1 MREFLS
7 IKKQKLRIESRVDT
21 QPIWQKRKTC
31 KKRESEFTRNFL
43 NFHSLKKTEKFRK
56 KSREIMRWSDEH
68 RRASFILI
76 FLSHSP
82 RYYLCSYFFSLF
94 IMFCL
99 PYFVFCFV
107 SFFRYHLF
115 WHQAFTTWQWW
126 DNYFS
131 TNSQKPRYF
140 CFVFLFDL
148 ILKVLYP
155 ISVILWT

>member
-1 MREFLS
+1 
-7 IKKQKLRIESRVDT
+7 
-21 QPIWQKRKTC
+21 
-31 KKRESEFTRNFL
+31 
-43 NFHSLKKTEKFRK
+43 
-56 KSREIMRWSDEH
+56 MRWSDEH

-99 PYFVFCFV
+99 PHFVFCFV

-140 CFVFLFDL
+140 CFVCFFVWFNTKGFVTYLSDFMNIIFYRLIPIFGVKNENSDFVL
-148 ILKVLYP
+148 ILMFCFDWKKTFGQQLD
-155 ISVILWT
+155 

>member
-7 IKKQKLRIESRVDT
+7 IKRKLRIESRVDT

-56 KSREIMRWSDEH
+56 KSREIMRWSDQH

-82 RYYLCSYFFSLF
+82 RYYLCSYFSSLCLLCF
-94 IMFCL
+94 AYLILFFVLYLFLDITYFDIRLLPRDSDGTIIFPQIPKSRGIFVLFFCL
-99 PYFVFCFV
+99 
-107 SFFRYHLF
+107 
-115 WHQAFTTWQWW
+115 
-126 DNYFS
+126 
-131 TNSQKPRYF
+131 
-140 CFVFLFDL
+140 
-148 ILKVLYP
+148 I
-155 ISVILWT
+155 

>member
-7 IKKQKLRIESRVDT
+7 KKRKLRIESRVDT
-21 QPIWQKRKTC
+21 QPIWRKRKTC
-31 KKRESEFTRNFL
+31 KKESLSSREIFL
-43 NFHSLKKTEKFRK
+43 NFHSLKKTGKFGK

-82 RYYLCSYFFSLF
+82 RYYLCSYLFLFS
-94 IMFCL
+94 FCL
-99 PYFVFCFV
+99 LCFAYLILFCFV

-140 CFVFLFDL
+140 LFDL

-155 ISVILWT
+155 ISVISWT